1 MPGTFETSCI
11 ARLLET
17 STVATSTFLT
27 SQSQDKACWDS
38 AKDQLQVRTASGCHQ
53 QTSPFLSVDLFGLH
67 DLHVLPSSRV
77 SCECGTSNSN
87 TSKPWTYHILPF
99 ETTINHNM
107 YHMTVCYGLPRFT
120 SISPSETFRP
130 QSCQV
135 AFQGFAKDFGD
146 GINPWIRFLIHHGG
160 QILPVFLQLREL
172 VRGALMGLQWR
183 TEGLEF
189 DQGSWSFAPNS
200 TRNDPIGR
208 LRTLLWQLGLQLDAR
223 NITIH
228 FTTAEITSSVVFG
241 RQWKI
246 DIIW

>member
-38 AKDQLQVRTASGCHQ
+38 AKDQLQVRTTSGCHQ

-67 DLHVLPSSRV
+67 DLHVLPRSRV
-77 SCECGTSNSN
+77 SCECGTFNSN

-107 YHMTVCYGLPRFT
+107 YHMTVYYGLPRFT

-130 QSCQV
+130 KSCQV

-146 GINPWIRFLIHHGG
+146 GIHPWIRFLIHHGG

-172 VRGALMGLQWR
+172 VRGALIKYRDGAPRESMQWPALLQQIPQETIQSGDWEETFWKYSTMGW
-183 TEGLEF
+183 GF
-189 DQGSWSFAPNS
+189 DQKLPSKTLTNNWGLCYNSWGFS
-200 TRNDPIGR
+200 
-208 LRTLLWQLGLQLDAR
+208 
-223 NITIH
+223 
-228 FTTAEITSSVVFG
+228 
-241 RQWKI
+241 
-246 DIIW
+246 